1 MPTFD
6 SDPCPVE
13 VPIVRGGGDD
23 AVIRVEKAGR
33 KRLIMSRRD
42 FSVWLTKER
51 LMWSKAGETEN
62 ERQDRLDVMRVM
74 CGGKPIKHEPLRDIV
89 MRKRMRDTP

>member
-1 MPTFD
+1 MPTLD
-6 SDPCPVE
+6 REPCSIPVPCMS
-13 VPIVRGGGDD
+13 VGN
-23 AVIRVEKAGR
+23 VIRDNVPLCR
-33 KRLIMSRRD
+33 RRD

-51 LMWSKAGETEN
+51 LMWAKAGETEN